1 MSQKSEI
8 STSQLHPVI
17 LSCIHPFLMD
27 FDKIKYVD
35 GFCNPDYLYIQ
46 LNLAKGG
53 DLPFLFKC
61 TYVYVSERMTILVI
75 TSPKQLS
82 PGHKLAHIRPWC

>member
-8 STSQLHPVI
+8 ST
-17 LSCIHPFLMD
+17 
-27 FDKIKYVD
+27 
-35 GFCNPDYLYIQ
+35 CNPDYLYIQ